1 MKKWFSKHITHLFLV
16 TQFFQPHWLL
26 YQSKGR
32 SRNIA
37 LQPINY
43 IHVLAN
49 TISVPI
55 QRLHP
60 SKAAFKDRMHHCGT
74 TKAVHFKAWNA
85 PFVSQDTNDTI
96 NGSFVAQAIPRF
108 IVRQWWLD
116 LFERKCQVTLFYFS
130 ESWIKLQYKHYCRSS
145 AAAVTAVLRRLDC
158 PI

>member
-1 MKKWFSKHITHLFLV
+1 MRVIQLKILYFIMKKWFSKLITHLFLV

-60 SKAAFKDRMHHCGT
+60 SKAAFQDRMHHCGT
-74 TKAVHFKAWNA
+74 TKAVPFQGLKCALRFPGHKWYNKWILRSPGYPKIHCA
-85 PFVSQDTNDTI
+85 PVMTGF
-96 NGSFVAQAIPRF
+96 
-108 IVRQWWLD
+108 
-116 LFERKCQVTLFYFS
+116 
-130 ESWIKLQYKHYCRSS
+130 
-145 AAAVTAVLRRLDC
+145 VLRENARLPC
-158 PI
+158 FISQRVE